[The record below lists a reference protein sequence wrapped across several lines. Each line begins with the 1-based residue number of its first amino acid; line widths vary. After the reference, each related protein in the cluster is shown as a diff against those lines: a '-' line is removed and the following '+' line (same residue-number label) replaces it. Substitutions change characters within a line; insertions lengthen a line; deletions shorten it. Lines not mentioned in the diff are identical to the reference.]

1 MNKYS
6 IYAGSFKKEPWG
18 IRTTWIDWNCR
29 SAMPASYAV
38 EQGCPAKVASFIE
51 NDPMWGKNLIT
62 KGYYEKE
69 TGIELARKIY
79 AELEEDFNLEKED
92 GNSEKYQHVI
102 DGAKSFLDMLEHSA
116 APHIAAAAN
125 AASVAAT
132 AAATAIAAANSAAT
146 AAAVADDT
154 ANAVLRRA
162 SLLLQAH
169 IAAETAVEETTV
181 AQDDASEWW
190 KLGTSDIIST
200 ILGHNE

>member
-1 MNKYS
+1 MIYS
-6 IYAGSFKKEPWG
+6 FYRVLDGEEEPCG
-18 IRTTWIDWNCR
+18 GRTTWIDWNCR

-38 EQGCPAKVASFIE
+38 KQGCPAKVASFIE
-51 NDPMWGKNLIT
+51 NDPMWGKKLIT
-62 KGYYEKE
+62 KGRCEKE

-79 AELEEDFNLEKED
+79 TEVEKDFKRA
-92 GNSEKYQHVI
+92 KYRGFSNEFQHAF
-102 DGAKSFLDMLEHSA
+102 DSAKSFLDILEHYA

-162 SLLLQAH
+162 SALLQAR
-169 IAAETAVEETTV
+169 IAVEGWCISV
-181 AQDDASEWW
+181 VGIFIMS
-190 KLGTSDIIST
+190 KIISII
-200 ILGHNE
+200 ILNDLI